1 MLSSFLSCHSDQVRS
16 KSVICCAASSSSLTA
31 LIFTT
36 VEVLECFTTI
46 SNQCAKVLASHPSA
60 WPHKCREGSTN
71 RVTMEHYRYQGR
83 CKVRE
88 EGANSKSYQC
98 SHIFFQIFTEQ
109 FLFHAVV
116 ISFHLHSFPQEQSA
130 SLFHTSGSGQA
141 TDYST
146 SVWGLVC
153 LSFGNKP
160 QMTGS

>member
-1 MLSSFLSCHSDQVRS
+1 
-16 KSVICCAASSSSLTA
+16 
-31 LIFTT
+31 
-36 VEVLECFTTI
+36 
-46 SNQCAKVLASHPSA
+46 
-60 WPHKCREGSTN
+60 
-71 RVTMEHYRYQGR
+71 MEHYRYQGR

-130 SLFHTSGSGQA
+130 SLFHTSGFGHA

-146 SVWGLVC
+146 SVWGLVW
-153 LSFGNKP
+153 LSFENKP
-160 QMTGS
+160 QMTGSLPDTEFFILLPRAKICNLQASAKFLQFPPLFRMIFYVINA